1 MLGNKD
7 KGKGGFSSS
16 NATTLISHDTEIVGD
31 VNFSGNLDIEG
42 TIRGNVTAVSGKDA
56 VIRIVEKGLVEG
68 EIRAPSVII
77 NGTVKGDV
85 HSSKHLELAAKARV
99 QGNVEYTLVEM
110 AVGAEVNG
118 GLKHASD
125 ATARETDKEPVKE
138 TNREPARQQSK
149 PADAMA
155 PHGVTPQPAR

>member
-1 MLGNKD
+1 MLGSKD

-16 NATTLISHDTEIVGD
+16 NATTLISHDTEIIGD
-31 VNFSGNLDIEG
+31 VNFAGNLDIEG

-118 GLKHASD
+118 GLSPPDEKLIKILGYWIIRFPD
-125 ATARETDKEPVKE
+125 GFEV
-138 TNREPARQQSK
+138 
-149 PADAMA
+149 
-155 PHGVTPQPAR
+155 

>member
-1 MLGNKD
+1 MLGSKD

-16 NATTLISHDTEIVGD
+16 NATTLISHDTEIIGD
-31 VNFSGNLDIEG
+31 VNFAGNLDIEG

-56 VIRIVEKGLVEG
+56 VIRIVEKGMVEG

-85 HSSKHLELAAKARV
+85 YSSKHLELAARARV

-118 GLKHASD
+118 GLRHASD
-125 ATARETDKEPVKE
+125 ATAKEPGKE
-138 TNREPARQQSK
+138 KSKEPARQQAA
-149 PADAMA
+149 PAEGMSSHAA
-155 PHGVTPQPAR
+155 TPQPAR